1 MALGT
6 AVFKELLQNL
16 DSMKVGGVWFC
27 SSNSPSSLLSPPPLF
42 RVWAMA
48 PPRRNVSWLKFLLF
62 LCILSILMVG
72 FMKWLLSQTW
82 GEQPLSQESD
92 FNPTHATVHV
102 TRVSSANS
110 TLQCQSS
117 PPQEIETTLGCPP
130 GHYSVDELQPHFRRP
145 LQDAWFPGA
154 GGRPYRVSDLTSEE
168 EIKRN
173 MGYVKY
179 NLNAFVSD
187 RISLLRDLGPD
198 TRPPEC
204 LEKKFKRCPALSP
217 VSVII
222 IFHNEARSTLLRT
235 VYSVL
240 YTVPRFLLLEIILVD
255 DASTN
260 EDLKTLD
267 EYLRQLPLVR
277 LLQQP
282 VRKGLV
288 GARLLGAEQ
297 AKADVLVFLDAHCEC
312 WSGWLEPLLERIAL
326 DNTLVV
332 SPDIAF
338 INPHTFQFE
347 RPVPKPSSHSR
358 GTFDWSLVFM
368 FEPLP
373 QALEDMRMDETQPF
387 PTPAIAGGI
396 FAISKSFFQ
405 HIGTYDPDMQIW
417 GGENLEISL
426 KVWMCGGK
434 LEIVPCSVVGHIYR
448 MENPHIFPEESSV
461 VSRNLVRVAEVW
473 MDEYKVLFYRR
484 NMEAARIFKEKS
496 YGDLSQ
502 RHQLREQLGCKSF
515 GWYMNTVR
523 SDFFIPD
530 LNPHFYGALANLG
543 LTRCLDVGELKD
555 GKAEVGTSIC
565 RDDPVTQYFEYS
577 SLNEIR
583 HNIKNELCLSVAQPS
598 VEHPVFTFQ
607 ACVAKD
613 GERNVP
619 PHQAF
624 SYDKDG
630 LIWSQKFDLCLQ
642 AERYALFLASCDS
655 EEDTQL
661 WDFVPVL
668 PK

>member
-1 MALGT
+1 MAVDIIKLW
-6 AVFKELLQNL
+6 KLHLLL
-16 DSMKVGGVWFC
+16 FLFWVWC
-27 SSNSPSSLLSPPPLF
+27 LP
-42 RVWAMA
+42 
-48 PPRRNVSWLKFLLF
+48 PPRRIVWR
-62 LCILSILMVG
+62 LCILLSVCILCFLMLG
-72 FMKWLLSQTW
+72 FIYWLFFKTSMQ
-82 GEQPLSQESD
+82 EPLTQEAA
-92 FNPTHATVHV
+92 FNPGQAMVHV
-102 TRVSSANS
+102 TSPWNDNS
-110 TLQCQSS
+110 TSWGQNS
-117 PPQEIETTLGCPP
+117 PPQEDEGSMGGLPDY
-130 GHYSVDELQPHFRRP
+130 YSPDELQPHFQRP
-145 LQDAWFPGA
+145 PQDPWFPGA
-154 GGRPYRVSDLTSEE
+154 AGKAYRVSDLTAEE
-168 EIKRN
+168 KMEQN
-173 MGYVKY
+173 LGYAKY

-204 LEKKFKRCPALSP
+204 VAKEFKRYPALSP

-240 YTVPRFLLLEIILVD
+240 STVPHFLLLEIILVD

-260 EDLKTLD
+260 EDLQKTLD

-277 LLQQP
+277 LLRQP
-282 VRKGLV
+282 ARKGLV
-288 GARLLGAEQ
+288 GARLLGAEE

-332 SPDIAF
+332 SPDIT
-338 INPHTFQFE
+338 IIDLNTFQF
-347 RPVPKPSSHSR
+347 RQPVPKPSMHTR

-368 FEPLP
+368 FEPLS
-373 QALEDMRMDETQPF
+373 QALEDMRLNETQPF

-417 GGENLEISL
+417 GGENLEMSL

-434 LEIVPCSVVGHIYR
+434 LEIVPCSVVGHVYR
-448 MENPHIFPEESSV
+448 MENPHILAEGSSM

-473 MDEYKVLFYRR
+473 MDEYKVLFYHRH
-484 NMEAARIFKEKS
+484 MEAARIFKEKS

-502 RHQLREQLGCKSF
+502 RHKLREQLGCKSF

-523 SDFFIPD
+523 SDFFIPE
-530 LNPHFYGALANLG
+530 LNPRFYGALVNLG
-543 LTRCLDVGELKD
+543 LKRCLDVGELED
-555 GKAEVGTSIC
+555 GKAEVGTSKC
-565 RDDPVTQYFEYS
+565 RDDDPDTQYFEYS

-583 HNIKNELCLSVAQPS
+583 HNIKNELCLSVAHPR
-598 VEHPVFTFQ
+598 VERPVFTFQ
-607 ACVAKD
+607 ACVVQD

-630 LIWSQKFDLCLQ
+630 LLRSQKFNLCLQ
-642 AERYALFLASCDS
+642 AGHHALSLASCSS
-655 EEDTQL
+655 EEYTQT
-661 WDFVPVL
+661 WVFVPVL

>member
-1 MALGT
+1 M
-6 AVFKELLQNL
+6 V
-16 DSMKVGGVWFC
+16 
-27 SSNSPSSLLSPPPLF
+27 
-42 RVWAMA
+42 
-48 PPRRNVSWLKFLLF
+48 PPRRNASWLKFLLF
-62 LCILSILMVG
+62 LCILCLLIMG
-72 FMKWLLSQTW
+72 FMYWFLAETSVQ
-82 GEQPLSQESD
+82 QPRQELD
-92 FNPTHATVHV
+92 FNPWQAAVYV
-102 TRVSSANS
+102 MSVFGNNS
-110 TLQCQSS
+110 TLQGQSS
-117 PPQEIETTLGCPP
+117 PPQEVEGTLGCPP
-130 GHYSVDELQPHFRRP
+130 GHYSADDLQPHFQRP
-145 LQDAWFPGA
+145 PQDPWFPGA
-154 GGRPYRVSDLTSEE
+154 GGRPYRVSDLTAEE
-168 EIKRN
+168 EIERN
-173 MGYVKY
+173 MGYAKY

-204 LEKKFKRCPALSP
+204 LAKKFMRCPGLSP

-240 YTVPRFLLLEIILVD
+240 SSVPRFLLLEIILVD

-260 EDLKTLD
+260 EDLKKTLD
-267 EYLRQLPLVR
+267 EFLRELPLVR
-277 LLQQP
+277 LLRQP

-288 GARLLGAEQ
+288 GARLLGAEE

-312 WSGWLEPLLERIAL
+312 WPGWLEPLLERIAL

-332 SPDIAF
+332 SPDIVF
-338 INPHTFQFE
+338 IDLHTFQFE
-347 RPVPKPSSHSR
+347 RPVPKPKMHSR

-387 PTPAIAGGI
+387 LTPAIAGGI

-417 GGENLEISL
+417 GGENLEMSL

-434 LEIVPCSVVGHIYR
+434 LEIVPCSVVGHVYR
-448 MENPHIFPEESSV
+448 MENPHILAEGSSV

-473 MDEYKVLFYRR
+473 MDEYKVLFYHRH
-484 NMEAARIFKEKS
+484 MEAARIFKEKS

-502 RHQLREQLGCKSF
+502 RHLLREQLGCKSF

-523 SDFFIPD
+523 SDFFIPE
-530 LNPHFYGALANLG
+530 LNPHFYGALVNLG
-543 LTRCLDVGELKD
+543 LKRCLDVGELED
-555 GKAEVGTSIC
+555 GKAEVGTSRC
-565 RDDPVTQYFEYS
+565 QKDPVTQYFEYS

-583 HNIKNELCLSVAQPS
+583 HNIKNELCLSVAHPS

-607 ACVAKD
+607 ACVAQV

-624 SYDKDG
+624 SYKDH
-630 LIWSQKFDLCLQ
+630 LIRNHKFNLCLQ

-655 EEDTQL
+655 EEVTQL

-668 PK
+668 P